1 MTQSGETDN
10 YKASDHVKA
19 IIKHTSPGI
28 INYCIVNTGHVPDE
42 FIEKYRKENS
52 FPVIADTKSIRDMG
66 YSVIEEDVVNTID
79 YVRHNPEKLARI
91 VMNLLEGKEA
101 VYKR

>member
-1 MTQSGETDN
+1 M
-10 YKASDHVKA
+10 
-19 IIKHTSPGI
+19 
-28 INYCIVNTGHVPDE
+28 NTGHVPDE

-52 FPVIADTKSIRDMG
+52 SPVIADTQVIRDMG